1 MLSWNEINKTFEIKR
16 KKILSVAVA
25 LLVLFL
31 GGLGYFEIKSEGKF
45 LWGVWVFV
53 SFVWFVIFNV
63 LKKGFQKEIE
73 DVFIK
78 NSSEIVVGAKIDI
91 ECGIDENVLVLA
103 KNLGAFKGAESFNA
117 LVGDG
122 YKISEEL
129 LYNKMFGLDAFRV
142 AVFEG
147 VMIEL
152 EKVGKDFFA
161 KIKLADG
168 KVVGGEML
176 EVGVKESVVKLMKI
190 FGAKEAVL
198 EVIEDKGYVFMN
210 KSFLNYQFEVL
221 NKVELMKNVSKL
233 RLVAECV
240 NELKDMALKNNL
252 V

>member
-1 MLSWNEINKTFEIKR
+1 MLSWNELNKTFEIKR
-16 KKILSVAVA
+16 KKILSVAVV

-31 GGLGYFEIKSEGKF
+31 GGLGYFEVKSEGKF

-53 SFVWFVIFNV
+53 SFVWFVIFNA

-117 LVGDG
+117 LVGEG

-168 KVVGGEML
+168 KVVGGEMR

-190 FGAKEAVL
+190 LGAKEAVL

-210 KSFLNYQFEVL
+210 KSFLNYQFEVI

-240 NELKDMALKNNL
+240 NELKDRALKNNL

>member
-16 KKILSVAVA
+16 KKILSVAVV

-31 GGLGYFEIKSEGKF
+31 GGFGYFEIKSEGKF
-45 LWGVWVFV
+45 LGGVWVFV

-117 LVGDG
+117 LVGEG

-198 EVIEDKGYVFMN
+198 EVIEDKGYVFMD

>member
-16 KKILSVAVA
+16 KKILSVAVV

-117 LVGDG
+117 LVGEG

-198 EVIEDKGYVFMN
+198 EVIEDKGYVFMD

-240 NELKDMALKNNL
+240 NELKDMVLKNNL